1 MKHVKTISRVNLS
14 RAQAST
20 TDIIAAVVSILTAI
34 GSFLGVI
41 LPGLEGKQK

>member
-20 TDIIAAVVSILTAI
+20 TDIIAAIVSILTAL
-34 GSFLGVI
+34 GALLGVI
-41 LPGLEGKQK
+41 LPGIEDKQK